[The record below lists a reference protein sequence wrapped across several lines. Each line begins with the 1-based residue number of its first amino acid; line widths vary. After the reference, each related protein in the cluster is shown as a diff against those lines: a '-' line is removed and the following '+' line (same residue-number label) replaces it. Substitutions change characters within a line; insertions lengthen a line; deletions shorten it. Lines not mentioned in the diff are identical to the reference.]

1 MATADSFGLFWNSN
15 NGDRKYNADSLER
28 WLKKFFT
35 SGVFQGD
42 LQVLASSGMTI
53 AVQPGYCNLAGKV
66 GLFENTTNIT
76 LNAANS
82 VYPRIDTIIIERNDV
97 DREISLK
104 VVQGNYTGDTPLPTA
119 PIWSES
125 DGIYQL
131 VLAQIYID
139 AGASAVT
146 QANITDT
153 REDTSLCGYIT
164 GTVEEI
170 DFSQITAQFE
180 AYFAE
185 FQEENLEAFE
195 TWFNEMKDQLS
206 TDAAGHLQAQI
217 DDIVNDLGDIDDASA
232 ITGATAFLKIVA
244 LNAAKVDK
252 PTILTQT
259 LAANTTSLTFTDASI
274 GNNSR
279 IRPYSNP
286 FVKGLIKNMAQSGTS
301 VTLTCK
307 SLNTSVSVMLEVYN

>member
-42 LQVLASSGMTI
+42 LQVLESSGMTI
-53 AVQPGYCNLAGKV
+53 AVQPGYCNLSGKV

-82 VYPRIDTIIIERNDV
+82 VYPRIDTIIIERNDI
-97 DREISLK
+97 DRKISLK
-104 VVQGNYTGDTPLPTA
+104 SIQGNYTGDTPQPTP

-131 VLAQIYID
+131 VLAQIFIN

-153 REDTSLCGYIT
+153 REDSSLCGYIT

-170 DFSQITAQFE
+170 DFAQITAQFE

-185 FQEENLEAFE
+185 FEEENLAAFE

-206 TDAAGHLQAQI
+206 TDAAGHLQAEI
-217 DDIVNDLGDIDDASA
+217 DSIVNDLGDVDEASSVSGSNAFQKID
-232 ITGATAFLKIVA
+232 T
-244 LNAAKVDK
+244 LNTNKGDK

-259 LAANTTSLTFTDASI
+259 LAANVTSLTFTNANI
-274 GNNSR
+274 GNDSR
-279 IRPYSNP
+279 IRPYSKP
-286 FVKGLIKNMAQSGTS
+286 FVNGLIKNMAQSGTT

-307 SLNTSVSVMLEVYN
+307 AQNTPISVMLEIFN